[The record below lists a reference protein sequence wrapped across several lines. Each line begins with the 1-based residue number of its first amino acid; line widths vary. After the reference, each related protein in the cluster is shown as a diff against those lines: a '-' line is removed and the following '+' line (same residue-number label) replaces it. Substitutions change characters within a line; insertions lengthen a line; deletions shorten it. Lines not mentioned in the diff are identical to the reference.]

1 MQLIIWRRQLYSV
14 ITLICGVQGEAR
26 QKMYRFGEE
35 YFPALDRDSYQW
47 KAGSEEADFKGIQ
60 VCSLQFTAL
69 VQVHACIAHC

>member
-1 MQLIIWRRQLYSV
+1 M
-14 ITLICGVQGEAR
+14 QGEAR